1 VKGAWIA
8 TLSVLCV
15 STATAL
21 LARASSPERVI
32 GSFTTS
38 FAGRLKD
45 QVHNA
50 ALAAKKL
57 DGTIVAPGGVL
68 SFNEQVGTWSRDR
81 GYRKAPVSFSG
92 TLVDSWGGGVCQ
104 TSTTLYNAGLLAG
117 LEVVERHH
125 HQFAANYV
133 PPGRDAAVA
142 YPNIDVKLRNP
153 YSFPIRVKARTASG
167 LLTVQVLGT
176 GTSPSVTVSQTVN
189 QVKDPG
195 RFVLGSGPIGRV
207 RNPGKPGYQVEVY
220 RIMGDRRELLSSD
233 SYPAMSRVV
242 EFRRPV
248 Q

>member
-1 VKGAWIA
+1 MKGVWIA
-8 TLSVLCV
+8 TLSVLGV
-15 STATAL
+15 SATTAW
-21 LARASSPERVI
+21 LARASTPERVI

-57 DGTIVAPGGVL
+57 DGSVVAPGGVL
-68 SFNEQVGTWSRDR
+68 SFNERVGTWSRDQ

-117 LEVVERHH
+117 LEVIERHH

-142 YPNIDVKLRNP
+142 YPSIDVKLRNP
-153 YSFPIRVKARTASG
+153 YSFPLRIRARAESG
-167 LLTVQVLGT
+167 LLTVQVLGS
-176 GTSPSVTVSQTVN
+176 GAVRSVTIGQKVN

-220 RIMGDRRELLSSD
+220 RTIGDRRELISSD

-242 EFRRPV
+242 EFRRRV

>member
-1 VKGAWIA
+1 MKAFWVAGLTVAAVFGATFW
-8 TLSVLCV
+8 
-15 STATAL
+15 
-21 LARASSPERVI
+21 LARAASHEHVI

-38 FAGRLKD
+38 FSGRLKD

-57 DGTIVAPGGVL
+57 DGTVVAPGAVL
-68 SFNEQVGTWSRDR
+68 SFNGQVGTWSRDQ

-104 TSTTLYNAGLLAG
+104 TSTTLYNAGLFAG
-117 LEVVERHH
+117 LEVIERHH
-125 HQFAANYV
+125 HEFAASYV

-142 YPNIDVKLRNP
+142 YPSIDVKLRNP
-153 YSFPIRVKARTASG
+153 YAFPIRLRARVNARQ
-167 LLTVQVLGT
+167 LTIQVFGT
-176 GTSPSVTVSQTVN
+176 GEVPPVTVSQ
-189 QVKDPG
+189 QVSQVRDPG

-207 RNPGKPGYQVEVY
+207 RNPGKPGYQVVVY
-220 RIMGDRRELLSSD
+220 RSVGARRELLSSD